1 MKKIFWLLISGSVL
15 WSGCREKPLPDEVFG
30 TPDFFISTEVDGEP
44 VEIKA
49 GIDDYYM
56 GTSFSRDQFD
66 INSFHGIFSRLNCP
80 QCPEELE
87 VIIRD
92 SKPRATGEDVII
104 SEAFSPGSF
113 DFYQDKG
120 ANKQIFRVSFTNES
134 GGQGPD
140 PSYNWNFGDGT
151 TSVSENPVHD
161 YTDTT
166 LATANVCLETLDP
179 SGCTTT
185 ICNEIDF
192 TAPGCQIDFTHEL
205 DENISYVTFFAK
217 ASGKAPFKYR
227 WAFGDGFSATLGNPG
242 YFYGTPGLY
251 TVCLTVT
258 DADGCESSICKNV
271 AADPQYCEHNFS
283 YIVEKTT
290 TPEPIQPSTVTI
302 NWRDGEGKKFSSA
315 GEEQPIESY
324 FEILEEEPYRNNEK
338 GEKVR
343 KLRVRFSCDLWYDGQ
358 KIAIKDAEGW
368 IGVAYPG

>member
-1 MKKIFWLLISGSVL
+1 MKKTFLLLISGYVL
-15 WSGCREKPLPDEVFG
+15 MSGCREKPLPEEVFG
-30 TPDFFISTEVDGEP
+30 TPDFFISAEIAGEP

-56 GTSFSRDQFD
+56 ETGYSKDQFD
-66 INSFHGIFSRLNCP
+66 IYSFHGNFTRLHCP
-80 QCPEELE
+80 QCPGELE
-87 VIIRD
+87 IIIRD
-92 SKPRATGEDVII
+92 D
-104 SEAFSPGSF
+104 FSPGNYAY
-113 DFYQDKG
+113 YQEKG
-120 ANKQIFRVSFTNES
+120 ANKQIYRVSFTNQS
-134 GGQGPD
+134 SGQGSEPA
-140 PSYNWNFGDGT
+140 YNWNFGDGT
-151 TSVSENPVHD
+151 TFIGENPVHD

-166 LATANVCLETLDP
+166 LTTTHVCLETLDP

-192 TAPGCQIDFTHEL
+192 TAPGCQADFTHEL

-227 WAFGDGFSATLGNPG
+227 WDFGDGFNATLGNPG
-242 YFYGTPGLY
+242 YFYSTPGLY

-258 DADGCESSICKNV
+258 DAEGCEAKLCKNV
-271 AADPQYCEHNFS
+271 AADPDFCEHNFT

-290 TPEPIQPSTVTI
+290 TPEPVQPSTVTI
-302 NWRDGEGKKFSSA
+302 NWRNREGKKFSSA
-315 GEEQPIESY
+315 EEEQPLESY

-343 KLRVRFSCDLWYDGQ
+343 RLKVRFSCELFRDGE
-358 KIAIKDAEGW
+358 KITLPQAEGW